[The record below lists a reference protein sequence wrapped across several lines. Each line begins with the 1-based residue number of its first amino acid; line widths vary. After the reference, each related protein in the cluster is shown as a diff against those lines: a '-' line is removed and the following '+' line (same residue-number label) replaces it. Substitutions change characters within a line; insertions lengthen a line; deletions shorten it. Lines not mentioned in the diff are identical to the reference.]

1 MVCPSSPSS
10 QPEVPGL
17 NSSSLADFPPPGGRE
32 HASPQGL
39 RISTY
44 SEVLTSSQGQPRKQ
58 SSEAPVCQR
67 ADLGFKLGSEPLLL
81 LGLVLL

>member
-17 NSSSLADFPPPGGRE
+17 NSSSLVDFPPPGGRE

-44 SEVLTSSQGQPRKQ
+44 SEVLTSSQGQRDC
-58 SSEAPVCQR
+58 SESKH
-67 ADLGFKLGSEPLLL
+67 LPLTM
-81 LGLVLL
+81 GT